1 MTRPIV
7 CDVCG
12 KTITHDMRSTPYVD
26 YYILSMKESDY
37 SLCNNVYDRD
47 FPLKADVCMDC
58 MERIFSMDDK
68 LKGKRDE

>member
-12 KTITHDMRSTPYVD
+12 KTITHDMRSSPYVD

-37 SLCNNVYDRD
+37 PKLKENLHPYTNVYDRD
-47 FPLKADVCMDC
+47 FPLKADV
-58 MERIFSMDDK
+58 
-68 LKGKRDE
+68 